1 MVPKKK
7 KKSVKHANANVPVR
21 TTQRP
26 ASMTRPSAIFMQGD
40 GDRLISPSSCSQV
53 LEMRLS
59 HTPKIVRWTA
69 WKPVITRTEFI
80 NGKTGTEKTKFLI
93 QGFSEAATKEVLG
106 WIFFFSLPYSSESS
120 KLRADHCKGHC
131 HICWKSNHW
140 DRLCEYERENRSCL
154 HRAQCLWVK
163 NRVHLASYLHNKHV
177 SFGCLIWYSH

>member
-1 MVPKKK
+1 MVPKEKKK

-21 TTQRP
+21 TTQRT

-80 NGKTGTEKTKFLI
+80 NSKTGTEKTKFLI

-106 WIFFFSLPYSSESS
+106 WFFFLSPLLLWEFKAQSWPLQRPLSHLL
-120 KLRADHCKGHC
+120 KIKPLRPALR
-131 HICWKSNHW
+131 IRTWEPE
-140 DRLCEYERENRSCL
+140 LL
-154 HRAQCLWVK
+154 AQDAVP
-163 NRVHLASYLHNKHV
+163 V
-177 SFGCLIWYSH
+177 S

>member
-1 MVPKKK
+1 MHRMLHGSKRKKK

-21 TTQRP
+21 TTQRT

-80 NGKTGTEKTKFLI
+80 NSKTGTEKTKFLI

-106 WIFFFSLPYSSESS
+106 WFFFSLSLTPLRVQSSELTTAKATVTFAENQTTETGSANTDVRTGVACTGRS
-120 KLRADHCKGHC
+120 A
-131 HICWKSNHW
+131 
-140 DRLCEYERENRSCL
+140 CELKIESTLPPTCIINM
-154 HRAQCLWVK
+154 
-163 NRVHLASYLHNKHV
+163 
-177 SFGCLIWYSH
+177 